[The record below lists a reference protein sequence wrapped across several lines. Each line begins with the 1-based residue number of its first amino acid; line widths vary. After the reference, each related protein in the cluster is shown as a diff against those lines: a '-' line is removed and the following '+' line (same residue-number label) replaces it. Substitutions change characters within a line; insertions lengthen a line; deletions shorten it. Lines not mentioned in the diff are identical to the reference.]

1 MTTTNRE
8 PWHLDKRV
16 PLALI
21 LTILLQT
28 GAAVWFLA
36 SLQSRMDVLE
46 RDLGR
51 EHDLNTR
58 QEAAIRA
65 IETGAARLDEKL
77 DGILDVVER
86 MDRRLERMERG
97 GPTP

>member
-1 MTTTNRE
+1 MTRTPAE

-21 LTILLQT
+21 VTILLQT
-28 GAAVWFLA
+28 GTAVWFLA
-36 SLQSRMDVLE
+36 SLQSRMGVVE

-51 EHDLNTR
+51 ERDLNGR
-58 QEAAIRA
+58 QEVAIRA
-65 IETGAARLDEKL
+65 IETGAARLDQKL

-86 MDRRLERMERG
+86 MDRRLERMERLG
-97 GPTP
+97 SGP